1 MQVIYVRHLF
11 LKNTTVLFE
20 YMFLQLLLYQLLFK
34 EFQRKTTLMVTFVLI
49 YYVHMYKATVYHD
62 TGDITAILK
71 RRTN

>member
-11 LKNTTVLFE
+11 PKNTTVLFE

-62 TGDITAILK
+62 IGEITAILK